1 MKAIKDKGTIKEEN
15 EGYTYMEDSESM
27 RIQFIFDG
35 KPDENVRNILKS
47 EGFRWAPSQGAWQ
60 RQLTVNGQRSAARVK
75 TALKAIV

>member
-1 MKAIKDKGTIKEEN
+1 MSYYIKNEEKN
-15 EGYTYMEDSESM
+15 GLEIY
-27 RIQFIFDG
+27 FDG

>member
-1 MKAIKDKGTIKEEN
+1 
-15 EGYTYMEDSESM
+15 M

-60 RQLTVNGQRSAARVK
+60 RQLTRNGQWSAERVK